1 MSLEGRLTGVSLE
14 GRLTGIERDFLVAC
28 LIYQTVN
35 NITCGKTG
43 NQSIEATFERR
54 ERARA
59 NCTHEPE
66 ALHVSRT
73 HTVMITYLPP

>member
-1 MSLEGRLTGVSLE
+1 MSLE

-43 NQSIEATFERR
+43 NQPIEATFERR
-54 ERARA
+54 ERERERA
-59 NCTHEPE
+59 SE
-66 ALHVSRT
+66 LHS
-73 HTVMITYLPP
+73 